1 MALAATE
8 DHVGGSWSVLP
19 QEAIWMSTV
28 WITTKGHVDAHGLC
42 CYLKSGW
49 CPWPVLPLEAM
60 SMSMAC
66 TVAKGHNG
74 ACGLCCGQELFWCLW
89 SELLPETMLRF
100 MSHANGCWRS
110 CGCLWSLCYHQ
121 KPCRSSWSMLPL
133 TVNVKEVFSV
143 VSIIADSYL
152 RMRDTSVTFS
162 FPLLAP
168 TSPKRNSRD
177 RKSLKRTLNLIL
189 WRWLLWLR

>member
-74 ACGLCCGQELFWCLW
+74 ACGLCCGQELFWCLL

-133 TVNVKEVFSV
+133 TVNVKEVFFQW
-143 VSIIADSYL
+143 YL
-152 RMRDTSVTFS
+152 LSQTHTWEWE
-162 FPLLAP
+162 
-168 TSPKRNSRD
+168 T
-177 RKSLKRTLNLIL
+177 
-189 WRWLLWLR
+189 LLWHSLSPYSHLPPQKETVETGSHWRELLISFYGDGFCG